1 MSTSIAQNIEALC
14 QEQGIERD
22 LVIEAMKEAVRAAAK
37 KQFKSGEDIQVD
49 WNPDTGIELS
59 ASKVVVDEVTNPA
72 TELSLDEAK
81 ELAGD
86 EVEIGDALL
95 LPLPMEELGRIAA
108 QTAKQILFQKVRDAV
123 RNNIYEQYIDKI
135 GDLVNGFVK
144 RFERGNIIVDLGNLE
159 AILPKSQQSRGEQ
172 WNQGERI
179 RVVINNVSKES
190 KGPQVE
196 VSRTSPELLK
206 RLFEME
212 VPEIYDGTVV
222 IKSCVREPG
231 DRAKIAV
238 MSTERDVDP
247 VGACV
252 GMKGSRVQA
261 IIRELRGEKIDIIE
275 WSDEPSVFAANA
287 LSPAKVNQVRIT
299 DIENRQMEV
308 IVNEDQLSLAIGKRG
323 QNVRLASKLV
333 GWNIDIRSEEEI
345 KREVAEQMG
354 AIIASGGAVPLS
366 AIEGLTASQAEALA
380 EHNIEDIDGLA
391 ATSVDDL
398 VDYLDISLDEA
409 EGILSAAQAVISV
422 RNAKMEEGTEE
433 ETALAEAVEEVSAAG
448 EAATQEAEES
458 AAPAVDAASED
469 ASDEEE
475 AEPAL
480 AESSEEAAP
489 SEGDT
494 EMTDREQDEA
504 APVEQ
509 HAFSAELDPTVDPGD
524 INPPEEE
531 IAEGYDE
538 AVRTRSPFTAESE
551 IRAEFSA
558 DPVALTEADPMT
570 DDEILLQELEVGRDL
585 RPDTITPA
593 PDITSSEAAYIE
605 RAGRIGEGDAP
616 VEEDAGSFSPQ
627 ADFASEASAPEVQT
641 TSAPVPEYR
650 EEAVPTE
657 DDEEE
662 KPMNASDDNAAQ

>member
-1 MSTSIAQNIEALC
+1 MSSSIAQNIEALC

-49 WNPDTGIELS
+49 WNAETGIELS
-59 ASKVVVDEVTNPA
+59 ASKVVVDEVENPA
-72 TELSLDEAK
+72 TELSIDEAR

-86 EVEIGDALL
+86 EVELGDALL

-123 RNNIYEQYIDKI
+123 RSNVYEQYIDKI
-135 GDLVNGFVK
+135 GDLVNGYVK

-159 AILPKSQQSRGEQ
+159 AILPRSQQSRGEQ

-196 VSRTSPELLK
+196 VSRTSPELLL

-222 IKSCVREPG
+222 IKSAVREPG
-231 DRAKIAV
+231 ERAKIAV
-238 MSTERDVDP
+238 MSNERDVDP

-323 QNVRLASKLV
+323 QNVRLATKLV

-345 KREVAEQMG
+345 KREVTEQMG
-354 AIIASGGAVPLS
+354 ALIASGESVPLS
-366 AIEGLTASQAEALA
+366 AIEGVTPQQADALA
-380 EHNIEDIDGLA
+380 EHGINDIDALA
-391 ATSVDDL
+391 QTTVDDL
-398 VDYLDISLDEA
+398 VEFLDLSLDEA
-409 EGILSAAQAVISV
+409 ETILNAAKAVTAMRDRSLHGE
-422 RNAKMEEGTEE
+422 AEGEE
-433 ETALAEAVEEVSAAG
+433 EVIEGATAEG
-448 EAATQEAEES
+448 EEAEEIETH
-458 AAPAVDAASED
+458 AV
-469 ASDEEE
+469 
-475 AEPAL
+475 
-480 AESSEEAAP
+480 
-489 SEGDT
+489 
-494 EMTDREQDEA
+494 
-504 APVEQ
+504 
-509 HAFSAELDPTVDPGD
+509 SAELDES
-524 INPPEEE
+524 IEA
-531 IAEGYDE
+531 AEVEPSDDLTAQGYDE
-538 AVRTRSPFTAESE
+538 AVEAGVPYSAEAE
-551 IRAEFSA
+551 ILAWESA
-558 DPVALTEADPMT
+558 DPVAITEAEPIT
-570 DDEILLQELEVGRDL
+570 PDEIVLQEPGRDL
-585 RPDTITPA
+585 RPDTITPS
-593 PDITSSEAAYIE
+593 PDITSTGVAALNNMNEMADELSIEELASELEPASEDTTAEAETSTPAI
-605 RAGRIGEGDAP
+605 A
-616 VEEDAGSFSPQ
+616 EDAASGGSS
-627 ADFASEASAPEVQT
+627 
-641 TSAPVPEYR
+641 
-650 EEAVPTE
+650 
-657 DDEEE
+657 DEE
-662 KPMNASDDNAAQ
+662 KQ

>member
-1 MSTSIAQNIEALC
+1 MSSSIAQNIEALC

-59 ASKVVVDEVTNPA
+59 ASKVVVDEVENPA
-72 TELSLDEAK
+72 TELSIEEAR

-86 EVEIGDALL
+86 EVELGDALL

-123 RNNIYEQYIDKI
+123 RSNVYEQYIDKI
-135 GDLVNGFVK
+135 GDLVNGYVK

-159 AILPKSQQSRGEQ
+159 AILPRSQQSRGEQ

-196 VSRTSPELLK
+196 VSRTSPELLL

-222 IKSCVREPG
+222 IKSAVREPG
-231 DRAKIAV
+231 ERAKIAV
-238 MSTERDVDP
+238 MSNERDVDP

-323 QNVRLASKLV
+323 QNVRLATKLV

-345 KREVAEQMG
+345 KREVTEQMG
-354 AIIASGGAVPLS
+354 ALIASGESVPLS
-366 AIEGLTASQAEALA
+366 VIEGVTAQQADALA
-380 EHNIEDIDGLA
+380 EHGINDIDALA
-391 ATSVDDL
+391 NTSVDDL
-398 VDYLDISLDEA
+398 VEFLDLSLDEA
-409 EGILSAAQAVISV
+409 ETILNAARAVISMREKTLHGESEQLRV
-422 RNAKMEEGTEE
+422 AEEMAGAEGQESERALTE
-433 ETALAEAVEEVSAAG
+433 THAVSAEFDESVEAG
-448 EAATQEAEES
+448 E
-458 AAPAVDAASED
+458 V
-469 ASDEEE
+469 
-475 AEPAL
+475 EPSL
-480 AESSEEAAP
+480 
-489 SEGDT
+489 
-494 EMTDREQDEA
+494 EMTAQ
-504 APVEQ
+504 
-509 HAFSAELDPTVDPGD
+509 
-524 INPPEEE
+524 
-531 IAEGYDE
+531 GYDE
-538 AVRTRSPFTAESE
+538 AVEMGVPFSAEPE
-551 IRAEFSA
+551 ILAQESA
-558 DPVALTEADPMT
+558 DPVALTEAEPVSEE
-570 DDEILLQELEVGRDL
+570 EIVLQELGRDL

-593 PDITSSEAAYIE
+593 PDITSSGAAAIEHVNEMIEGEASFEELA
-605 RAGRIGEGDAP
+605 AGA
-616 VEEDAGSFSPQ
+616 EDALETS
-627 ADFASEASAPEVQT
+627 AAETTEAILTSAPEL
-641 TSAPVPEYR
+641 
-650 EEAVPTE
+650 TE
-657 DDEEE
+657 DTASIGSGDDE
-662 KPMNASDDNAAQ
+662 KQDASPDAAK